1 MTKTIIINRPLSV
14 SEIIEVKRLAETGS
28 KIYTFSGDYFPDSAL
43 RLSLNPDEKRQVNYE
58 TMAEVLQ
65 FGDLTHND
73 QTISDLFSIDT
84 ASIWHYHKFRVY
96 FAVRNLM
103 YFLKPLKELFISFE
117 NQVWFVS
124 PEIIA
129 VRNIFPQVDL
139 RFPTVKKNRKL
150 NFGNLFSYLAL
161 VKWRFFNY
169 LFSAKKKP
177 EYLLYL
183 TEKYSTVMDK
193 NSLTPKPGHHI
204 LEYLIS
210 ELDDRFALLTEV
222 LMPKPKGKSDY
233 SFSWKQ
239 FQSHWN
245 YHLKIFVEGFLIVG
259 FLKRSVRKSAQNAQ
273 QIIRG
278 SYSKVR
284 ELKLSIVQQL
294 TLEVFE
300 SLDNSSGFFLY
311 RYFAA
316 RNFFD
321 HSGIKAVI
329 AADENSPLT
338 KSILDAAKFC
348 GIKVIG
354 LQHGTMHDLHPAY
367 LYSENDRK
375 NRVMPDLTLT
385 WGKYWEEFLI
395 RKGNYP
401 SDSVISVGQIR
412 TDIIPLLLKTE
423 KQKQAKSTD
432 LIVFASQPQR
442 DPELRYQAAFDVFK
456 AASMLPKSRLIVK
469 LHPREFADSEYYSTI
484 AKGAGCKNY
493 VLDTTSDLYQLIASC
508 NVLITCFSTVGTET
522 VYFHKPLVIL
532 DHLKQDIM
540 GYAAEGVAFH
550 ATDANSLTS
559 ILLGIFSGTLKIDRD
574 KYGSFIQKYAYQI
587 DGKVAERCIEAITKN
602 EHNSAGEPNLNL
614 KI

>member
-1 MTKTIIINRPLSV
+1 MTKTVIINRPLSD
-14 SEIIEVKRLAETGS
+14 SEIIEIKRLAETGS
-28 KIYTFSGDYFPDSAL
+28 TIFAFSGNEIPDLTQHIS
-43 RLSLNPDEKRQVNYE
+43 LSPDEKRQVNYE

-65 FGDLTHND
+65 FGDLSCNN
-73 QTISDLFSIDT
+73 QTVAELFSIDN
-84 ASIWHYHKFRVY
+84 ASVWHYHKFRVY

-103 YFLKPLKELFISFE
+103 YFLKPIQQNFSSFDDHI
-117 NQVWFVS
+117 WFVS

-129 VRNIFPQVDL
+129 VRNVFPQVDL
-139 RFPTVKKNRKL
+139 RFPKVKKNSKL

-161 VKWRFFNY
+161 VKWRYFSY

-193 NSLTPKPGHHI
+193 TTLTPKPGHHI

-222 LMPKPKGKSDY
+222 LMPKPRGKSDY
-233 SFSWKQ
+233 SFSWSQ
-239 FQSHWN
+239 FQSHW
-245 YHLKIFVEGFLIVG
+245 YHHPKIFVEGFLISG
-259 FLKRSVRKSAQNAQ
+259 LLKISVRKSAQKAQ
-273 QIIRG
+273 QIIRLA
-278 SYSKVR
+278 YPKVR
-284 ELKLSIVQQL
+284 ELELTTVQKL
-294 TLEVFE
+294 TLEVFQ
-300 SLDNSSGFFLY
+300 SLDKSSGFFLY

-321 HSGIKAVI
+321 LSEIKAVI

-367 LYSENDRK
+367 LYTENDRK

-412 TDIIPLLLKTE
+412 TDIIPVLLKT
-423 KQKQAKSTD
+423 QKQMQAQSTD
-432 LIVFASQPQR
+432 IIVFASQPQR
-442 DPELRYQAAFDVFK
+442 DPALRYQAAFDVFK
-456 AASMLPKSRLIVK
+456 AASKLPKSRLIVK
-469 LHPREFADSEYYSTI
+469 LHPREFADSVYYSSI
-484 AKGAGCKNY
+484 AKDAGCTNY
-493 VLDTTSDLYQLIASC
+493 VLDTTSDLYQLIAAC
-508 NVLITCFSTVGTET
+508 DVLITCFSTVGTET

-550 ATDANSLTS
+550 ATDAVSLTK
-559 ILLGIFSGTLKIDRD
+559 ILSGITNGTLKIDRE
-574 KYGSFIQKYAYQI
+574 KYDSFIQKYAFQI
-587 DGKVAERCIEAITKN
+587 DGKVAERCIDAITMS
-602 EHNSAGEPNLNL
+602 EL
-614 KI
+614 

>member
-1 MTKTIIINRPLSV
+1 MTKTVIINRPLSD

-43 RLSLNPDEKRQVNYE
+43 RISLSTDEKRQVNYE

-65 FGDLTHND
+65 FGDLTYND
-73 QTISDLFSIDT
+73 QTISDLFRIDT
-84 ASIWHYHKFRVY
+84 ASVWHFHKFRVY

-103 YFLKPLKELFISFE
+103 YFLKPLEELFISFE

-124 PEIIA
+124 AE
-129 VRNIFPQVDL
+129 VRPLQKLYSEVDL
-139 RFPTVKKNRKL
+139 RFPAIDPKVKF
-150 NFGNLFSYLAL
+150 NFGNLLSYLIL
-161 VKWRFFNY
+161 IKYRFLRY
-169 LFSAKKKP
+169 LISPRKNP

-193 NSLTPKPGHHI
+193 NSLNTISGHHI

-210 ELDDRFALLTEV
+210 ELDDRFSLLTEV

-239 FQSHWN
+239 FQSSWN
-245 YHLKIFVEGFLIVG
+245 HHPKISIEGFLISG
-259 FLKRSVRKSAQNAQ
+259 FLKKR
-273 QIIRG
+273 
-278 SYSKVR
+278 VR
-284 ELKLSIVQQL
+284 EQTKNAHQAIRLAYPKALEAQLSPIQKL
-294 TLEVFE
+294 TLEVFQ
-300 SLDNSSGFFLY
+300 SLDKSSRYYLF

-316 RNFFD
+316 RNYFD

-348 GIKVIG
+348 GIKVVG

-367 LYSENDRK
+367 LYTENDRK
-375 NRVMPDLTLT
+375 NGVMPDLTLT

-401 SDSVISVGQIR
+401 SDSVVSVGQIR
-412 TDIIPLLLKTE
+412 TDIIPVLLTAE
-423 KQKQAKSTD
+423 KQKKANPSN

-456 AASMLPKSRLIVK
+456 AAKRLPKSSLIVK
-469 LHPREFADSEYYSTI
+469 LHPREFADSEYYEAI
-484 AKGAGCKNY
+484 AKTAGCTNY

-508 NVLITCFSTVGTET
+508 DVLITCFSTVGSET

-532 DHLKQDIM
+532 DHLNQDIM

-550 ATDANSLTS
+550 ATDAESLTG
-559 ILLGIFSGTLKIDRD
+559 ILTGIFNGTLNVERD
-574 KYGSFIQKYAYQI
+574 KYDAFIQKYAYQI
-587 DGKVAERCIEAITKN
+587 DGKVAVRCIEEIT
-602 EHNSAGEPNLNL
+602 SVT
-614 KI
+614 